1 MDFTTEQR
9 SEIQA
14 PDASYRTLL
23 ELATAIDKQTSVQAV
38 LKSLHKLLS
47 AILHFDGI
55 AMMLLTEDQRS
66 LRLVAFERGSA
77 GPHVD
82 LGAEAPYAATAAG
95 RAIEKQRTI
104 YVPDIRPEVSRFPQ
118 TASQAGTTELRA
130 SYMVPVSTPRRRFGV
145 LWFGT
150 REESE
155 LGADDIA
162 LMEAVA
168 SNLATALESAMATDT
183 AESYQGQL
191 VAERDRWKLLLEI
204 NCLLYTSDAADE

>member
-1 MDFTTEQR
+1 MDFSTEQR
-9 SEIQA
+9 SQIQA
-14 PDASYRTLL
+14 ADASYCRMV

-55 AMMLLTEDQRS
+55 AMTLLTEDRRS
-66 LRLVAFERGSA
+66 LRLVAFEQGSA

-95 RAIEKQRTI
+95 RAIEEQRTI
-104 YVPDIRPEVSRFPQ
+104 YVPDIRQEMSGFPQ
-118 TASQAGTTELRA
+118 TASQAGTSDLRSA
-130 SYMVPVSTPRRRFGV
+130 YIVPIFTPRKKLGV

-150 REESE
+150 RVEGEA
-155 LGADDIA
+155 GADDIA

-168 SNLATALESAMATDT
+168 SHLALS
-183 AESYQGQL
+183 L
-191 VAERDRWKLLLEI
+191 I
-204 NCLLYTSDAADE
+204 HI